1 MSETCADIIAA
12 TTADPLCLYQVE
24 RIGQKHQAGSD
35 SLLTA
40 QVFFKIVDVRFNGMS
55 HLDRDKYN
63 CELFGYGSNNTV
75 YRPGHVAATP
85 TKSASSAAMA
95 NSAAALGNTAVAYA
109 ITSNSNGAANL
120 NAAFVAN
127 GELHN
132 APAVVYTLASTAAF
146 RGNSVLQDCLCLD
159 CAAVLP
165 AYMM

>member
-1 MSETCADIIAA
+1 MCTLAATFATATRFRPGTTTATIAYTAA
-12 TTADPLCLYQVE
+12 TTATTANVCCLYQVE

-55 HLDRDKYN
+55 HLDREKYN

-127 GELHN
+127 GE
-132 APAVVYTLASTAAF
+132 YTSHT
-146 RGNSVLQDCLCLD
+146 
-159 CAAVLP
+159 
-165 AYMM
+165 